1 MNTQPW
7 IDHFKHTVGKSTPWS
22 TKSKMVLLRRGGLGD
37 KPVNTESLPL
47 KVVSPT
53 EQFAEMAKA
62 SIDKNTPKYVSPSV
76 ASHTSRG
83 AGGSRSR
90 RDKKRRGVKKKKKN
104 SKKDKSQGHGHNKA
118 SSSRRRKRRKTGASK
133 PKGDIF
139 S

>member
-7 IDHFKHTVGKSTPWS
+7 IDHFKHTVGKSAPWS
-22 TKSKMVLLRRGGLGD
+22 TKSKMVLLKRGGLGD

-53 EQFAEMAKA
+53 EQFAEMAQA

-76 ASHTSRG
+76 ASHTSKG
-83 AGGSRSR
+83 AGGSGSGRG
-90 RDKKRRGVKKKKKN
+90 KKRGLKKKKKKN
-104 SKKDKSQGHGHNKA
+104 GKREKSRGHGSNRPQ
-118 SSSRRRKRRKTGASK
+118 SSKRKKRRKTGASK
-133 PKGDIF
+133 SQGDIF

>member
-22 TKSKMVLLRRGGLGD
+22 IKSKMVLLRRGGLRD

-83 AGGSRSR
+83 AGGSGSR
-90 RDKKRRGVKKKKKN
+90 RGKRRGSKKKKKN
-104 SKKDKSQGHGHNKA
+104 NKKDKSQGDGNNKA
-118 SSSRRRKRRKTGASK
+118 SSSRRKRRRKTGASK

>member
-7 IDHFKHTVGKSTPWS
+7 IDHFKHTVGKSAPWS
-22 TKSKMVLLRRGGLGD
+22 TKSKMVLLKRGGLGD

-53 EQFAEMAKA
+53 EQFAEMAQA

-76 ASHTSRG
+76 ASHTSKG
-83 AGGSRSR
+83 AGGSGSR
-90 RDKKRRGVKKKKKN
+90 RGKKRGLKKKKKKN
-104 SKKDKSQGHGHNKA
+104 GKREKSRGHGSNRPQ
-118 SSSRRRKRRKTGASK
+118 SSKRKKRRKTGASK
-133 PKGDIF
+133 SQGDIF